1 MKNYSISEIHCL
13 SNEELAEKINEL
25 DYWEEDLLKELI
37 DRADLL
43 EEWNAAD
50 GSTFEEVVY
59 KAAEFLGVEIL

>member
-1 MKNYSISEIHCL
+1 MKN
-13 SNEELAEKINEL
+13 
-25 DYWEEDLLKELI
+25 
-37 DRADLL
+37 LL